1 MNCKRRG
8 IEHCEYAESVRR
20 RGPGRKKIAAMEKKA
35 NSEARR
41 QAKARLQAGEVKQ
54 EDAVGQYLAMKP
66 ETYDYQRQQ

>member
-8 IEHCEYAESVRR
+8 IEYCEYAESVRR

-41 QAKARLQAGEVKQ
+41 QARARLQTGEVKQ
-54 EDAVGQYLAMKP
+54 EDVVGQYLAMKP
-66 ETYDYQRQQ
+66 EPYEYQAQL